1 MKEMR
6 TRNKRLPS
14 TPPTIGAIEKLELW
28 DAVTGVLAATGMDV
42 VLYVEPKELAVEE
55 ETLDITPDTDLDDTE
70 LTLLSEWVD
79 NAVVFSKTK
88 HERALF
94 NRNVLGD
101 KELTITVVTD
111 DETAV
116 GVAEDN

>member
-1 MKEMR
+1 MR

-28 DAVTGVLAATGMDV
+28 DAVTGVLAATGADV
-42 VLYVEPKELAVEE
+42 ELYVEDKEPAAEE

-70 LTLLSEWVD
+70 LTLLSGSVD
-79 NAVVFSKTK
+79 NV
-88 HERALF
+88 
-94 NRNVLGD
+94 GD
-101 KELTITVVTD
+101 KELAITVVTD

-116 GVAEDN
+116 DVAEDD